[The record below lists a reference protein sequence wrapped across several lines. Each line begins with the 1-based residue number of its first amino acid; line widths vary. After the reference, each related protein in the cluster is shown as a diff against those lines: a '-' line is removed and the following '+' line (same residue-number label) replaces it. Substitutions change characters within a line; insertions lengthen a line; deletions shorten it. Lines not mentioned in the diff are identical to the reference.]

1 MTDRAVPQSRVRAR
15 LAGVLF
21 LFGVLTAASAEL
33 FLRGRCLAFAAG
45 LIAALCH
52 VAARLLFY
60 QIFKLVS
67 PSHALLAVSFNFAR
81 TALEAVRWNPEG
93 VDIAVVFHGWYGLL
107 SLSIRAVL
115 VRILRADDPW
125 RFGMADLRFTAVCE
139 PSFSLQPG
147 RRNPRRRVTV
157 PVARLIWRE
166 P

>member
-115 VRILRADDPW
+115 VRILGALMTLGGLGWLTFVSPP
-125 RFGMADLRFTAVCE
+125 FANHLSPYNLAAGILGE
-139 PSFSLQPG
+139 GSLCLWL
-147 RRNPRRRVTV
+147 
-157 PVARLIWRE
+157 A
-166 P
+166 

>member
-33 FLRGRCLAFAAG
+33 FLRGRWLAFAAG
-45 LIAALCH
+45 LIAGLCH
-52 VAARLLFY
+52 VAATPLCY
-60 QIFKLVS
+60 QIFKLAS

-81 TALEAVRWNPEG
+81 AALEAVRWNPKG

-115 VRILRADDPW
+115 VRILGALMTLGGWGWLTFVSPP
-125 RFGMADLRFTAVCE
+125 FANHLSPYNLAAGILGE
-139 PSFSLQPG
+139 GSLCLWL
-147 RRNPRRRVTV
+147 
-157 PVARLIWRE
+157 A
-166 P
+166 